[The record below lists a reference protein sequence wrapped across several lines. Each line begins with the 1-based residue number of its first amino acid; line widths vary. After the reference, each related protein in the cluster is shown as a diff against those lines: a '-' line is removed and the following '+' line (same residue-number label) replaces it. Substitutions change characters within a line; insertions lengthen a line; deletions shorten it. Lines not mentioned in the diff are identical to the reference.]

1 DQRHETAETLPS
13 PTLDTTDKRSW
24 ETTPGSPYQR
34 GSDQRHETAETA
46 PSPTLNTTDKRSWE
60 TTPESPYQRG
70 SDQTAETRTDLKRNA
85 MGTQNW
91 EPAPLDQG
99 NADRNNEWQASSP
112 ASSPDAKRSPAGSPK
127 NTNNANYRPGSLDSN
142 RRYQQSKNSATTSTP
157 EPFLNNDRQPYM
169 THSRRFQLDYDID
182 AIAFANISQVEL
194 WATTDQG
201 RRWQKWGHDEDRQSP
216 LEVEVNDPGTYGFR
230 IVIVG
235 RNGVA
240 GNTPSPGAEA
250 DVWVTVDQTPPEVK
264 LLAVQ
269 TGKGAQAGHLVIH
282 WDASD
287 RHLSERPVT
296 LRVAESA
303 NGPWTIIAEGL
314 QNVSKYAWRPPATIA
329 RQIHVQ
335 IEARDAAGNHAMD
348 QTRSPVDVRSA
359 TPRGRIRG
367 FRSLQEQRSQ
377 NASKSVNYQ
386 EPTPFGVGAPE
397 TN

>member
-1 DQRHETAETLPS
+1 
-13 PTLDTTDKRSW
+13 
-24 ETTPGSPYQR
+24 
-34 GSDQRHETAETA
+34 
-46 PSPTLNTTDKRSWE
+46 
-60 TTPESPYQRG
+60 
-70 SDQTAETRTDLKRNA
+70 
-85 MGTQNW
+85 
-91 EPAPLDQG
+91 
-99 NADRNNEWQASSP
+99 
-112 ASSPDAKRSPAGSPK
+112 
-127 NTNNANYRPGSLDSN
+127 
-142 RRYQQSKNSATTSTP
+142 
-157 EPFLNNDRQPYM
+157 M

-182 AIAFANISQVEL
+182 AIALANVSQVEL

-201 RRWQKWGHDEDRQSP
+201 RRWQKWGQDADRQSP

-235 RNGVA
+235 RNGIA
-240 GNTPSPGAEA
+240 GNTPSSGTDA
-250 DVWVTVDQTPPEVK
+250 DVWVTVDHTPPEVK

-269 TGKGAQAGHLVIH
+269 TGKGAQAGHLVIQ

-314 QNVSKYAWRPPATIA
+314 QNASEYAWRPPATIA
-329 RQIHVQ
+329 RQVHIQ
-335 IEARDAAGNHAMD
+335 IEVRDAAGNQAKD

-377 NASKSVNYQ
+377 NASKAVDYR
-386 EPTPFGVGAPE
+386 EPARFGFGAPG

>member
-1 DQRHETAETLPS
+1 
-13 PTLDTTDKRSW
+13 
-24 ETTPGSPYQR
+24 
-34 GSDQRHETAETA
+34 
-46 PSPTLNTTDKRSWE
+46 
-60 TTPESPYQRG
+60 
-70 SDQTAETRTDLKRNA
+70 
-85 MGTQNW
+85 
-91 EPAPLDQG
+91 
-99 NADRNNEWQASSP
+99 
-112 ASSPDAKRSPAGSPK
+112 
-127 NTNNANYRPGSLDSN
+127 
-142 RRYQQSKNSATTSTP
+142 
-157 EPFLNNDRQPYM
+157 M

-182 AIAFANISQVEL
+182 AIALANVSQVEL

-201 RRWQKWGHDEDRQSP
+201 RQWQKWGHDEDCQSP

-240 GNTPSPGAEA
+240 GNTPSPGADA
-250 DVWVTVDQTPPEVK
+250 DVWVTVDHTPPEVK

-269 TGKGAQAGHLVIH
+269 TGKGPQAGHLVIQ

-314 QNVSKYAWRPPATIA
+314 QNVSEYAWRPPATIA
-329 RQIHVQ
+329 RQVHIQ
-335 IEARDAAGNHAMD
+335 IEARDAAGNQATD

-367 FRSLQEQRSQ
+367 FRSLQEQRAQ
-377 NASKSVNYQ
+377 NAGKAVDYR
-386 EPTPFGVGAPE
+386 EPTRFGFGAPG

>member
-1 DQRHETAETLPS
+1 M
-13 PTLDTTDKRSW
+13 
-24 ETTPGSPYQR
+24 
-34 GSDQRHETAETA
+34 
-46 PSPTLNTTDKRSWE
+46 
-60 TTPESPYQRG
+60 
-70 SDQTAETRTDLKRNA
+70 TR
-85 MGTQNW
+85 
-91 EPAPLDQG
+91 
-99 NADRNNEWQASSP
+99 
-112 ASSPDAKRSPAGSPK
+112 
-127 NTNNANYRPGSLDSN
+127 
-142 RRYQQSKNSATTSTP
+142 
-157 EPFLNNDRQPYM
+157 
-169 THSRRFQLDYDID
+169 SRRFQLDYDVD
-182 AIAFANISQVEL
+182 AIALANISQVEL

-201 RRWQKWGHDEDRQSP
+201 RRWQKWGHDEDCQSP

-240 GNTPSPGAEA
+240 GNTPSPGADA
-250 DVWVTVDQTPPEVK
+250 DVWVNVDQTPPEVK

-269 TGKGAQAGHLVIH
+269 TGKGAQAGHLVIQ

-314 QNVSKYAWRPPATIA
+314 QNVSEYAWRPPATIA
-329 RQIHVQ
+329 RQVHIQ
-335 IEARDAAGNHAMD
+335 IEARDAAGNQATD

-367 FRSLQEQRSQ
+367 VRSLQEQRSQ
-377 NASKSVNYQ
+377 NADKAVDYR
-386 EPTPFGVGAPE
+386 EPTRFGFGTPG